1 MRFNQSIFVRE
12 AIRMT
17 FNGWIGM
24 LRIKGVTIVMTMF
37 IIFALLH
44 IGYARPADAAR
55 PYSEIKVILYMTD
68 WCFNCMQA
76 REHLK
81 SLGVQVVEYNVE
93 KDKEKEWESMEK
105 SGRRGVPVMDIE
117 GIIIP
122 GYIPERITGAVEMK
136 RNQ

>member
-1 MRFNQSIFVRE
+1 LIEWE

-17 FNGWIGM
+17 VNFWIAK
-24 LRIKGVTIVMTMF
+24 LRIKGMFLALTIF
-37 IIFALLH
+37 IFAAIMLV
-44 IGYARPADAAR
+44 GYARQAEAAR

-68 WCFNCMQA
+68 WCFNCMQT

-81 SLGVQVVEYNVE
+81 ALGVQFVEYNVE

-105 SGRRGVPVMDIE
+105 SGRRGVPVVDIE